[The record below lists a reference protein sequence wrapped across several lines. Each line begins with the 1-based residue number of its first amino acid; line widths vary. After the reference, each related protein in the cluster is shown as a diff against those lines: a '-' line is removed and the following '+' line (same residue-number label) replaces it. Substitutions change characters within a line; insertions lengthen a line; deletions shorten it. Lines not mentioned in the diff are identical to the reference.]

1 MRLIIKN
8 KSKNQTISGVITSPN
23 ISLRLNLKINY
34 QGKEKFFTELQKLL
48 LKYYDV
54 VPLSRGRKPIN
65 KLILLKIRNRYKT
78 NKRGNSYHNKHTHKQ
93 ACTNKRELKLKR
105 KGEKWK

>member
-8 KSKNQTISGVITSPN
+8 KSNCKKKVISGVITSPN

-34 QGKEKFFTELQKLL
+34 QGKEKFFIELQKLL
-48 LKYYDV
+48 LKYYEI

-65 KLILLKIRNRYKT
+65 KLILLKIRNKYKT
-78 NKRGNSYHNKHTHKQ
+78 NNRGNSYHNKYKGL
-93 ACTNKRELKLKR
+93 NKKER
-105 KGEKWK
+105 